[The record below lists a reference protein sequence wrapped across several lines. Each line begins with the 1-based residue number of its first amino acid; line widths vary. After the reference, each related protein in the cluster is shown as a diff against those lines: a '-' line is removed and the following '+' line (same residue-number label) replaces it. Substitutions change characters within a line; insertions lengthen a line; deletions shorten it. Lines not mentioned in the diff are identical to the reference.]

1 MMKKNKEDFWFIFGI
16 TLFIIM
22 FVFII
27 TKFGKYYYGSVID
40 WNCQHYMIPDYFRKL
55 FYKTKDIFP
64 DFAMNLGSGQNI
76 YYLSYYG
83 LLSPIILFSYLL
95 PFISMKTY
103 IQISSIFL
111 VWLSVLLMYRW
122 MKTKVSTKLAM
133 ILSVI
138 FMLSTPILYH
148 SHRHIMFINYMPF
161 LIMALIGVD
170 KYFRENKKSLLII
183 SIYLITSSS
192 YFFSIGAIICV
203 ILYGIYVYIKNN
215 IEINFKN
222 FIKDGIKF
230 LLPIITGIMI
240 SSILLIPTFLTLLS
254 GRSSSTSSVNLL
266 SLFIPNTNV
275 NSFLYGAYSMGLTS
289 IIFLSIIY
297 GIIYLKR
304 EKKYI
309 CISMMM
315 LFLFP
320 IFTYILNGTLYVN
333 SKVLIPFIPIC
344 ILIISNFIN
353 SISKKDNLK
362 LLIIIFIAI
371 SIMLIL
377 FNKNNILFIIDSLLL
392 VLSLLIFYRFNKKSI
407 IIMSA
412 FLIGLTNFIS
422 ANYSEKYVNKNDIKV
437 TNDLVQ
443 LYKDAYKADKSFYR
457 ISDKD
462 NGLYTANNIIDV
474 NTYQTTIYSSLS
486 NQNYVDFYYNQL
498 GNDILN
504 RSTGQLSNPKNLL
517 FNIYFG
523 NKYII
528 GNKTDNIGYTY
539 LKNIN
544 AEYLYLNKNAL
555 PIGYS
560 NNRLMSLKEY
570 NKLKYPYNV
579 EAMLNYTIIDKDIK
593 TNYITNIE
601 KKDIDYTYTFNNLTI
616 DSENDYIKISA
627 KDNATMKFSISDDL
641 SKKILFIKFDM
652 LESNSCSIGDSYIKI
667 NDITNK
673 LTCKGWKYYNK
684 NNTFEY
690 TLSNTDLKVLN
701 VSLAKGIYKIKNIEF
716 YTIDYEKLVDGYSD
730 NDEFIIDRNS
740 TYGDIINGVITTTKE
755 GYFNLSIP
763 FDNNFII
770 YVDGKKIDYEK
781 VDTSFIGFKLKKGFH
796 KIKIEYVAPM
806 KNISKNISIVGIL
819 ILISTI
825 YIETGFKRKK
835 TKKHI

>member
-1 MMKKNKEDFWFIFGI
+1 
-16 TLFIIM
+16 M

-133 ILSVI
+133 ILSII

-170 KYFRENKKSLLII
+170 KYFKENKKSLLII

-215 IEINFKN
+215 IEINFKS

-254 GRSSSTSSVNLL
+254 GRSSSTSSINLL

-371 SIMLIL
+371 SIVLIL

-392 VLSLLIFYRFNKKSI
+392 VLSLLIFYKFNKKSI

-412 FLIGLTNFIS
+412 FIIGLTNFIS

-443 LYKDAYKADKSFYR
+443 LYKDAYKTDKSFYR

-504 RSTGQLSNPKNLL
+504 RSTGQLSNPQNLL

-544 AEYLYLNKNAL
+544 AEYLYLNKNTL

-601 KKDIDYTYTFNNLTI
+601 KKNIDYTYTFNNLTI

-690 TLSNTDLKVLN
+690 TLSNSDLKTLN
-701 VSLAKGIYKIKNIEF
+701 F
-716 YTIDYEKLVDGYSD
+716 
-730 NDEFIIDRNS
+730 
-740 TYGDIINGVITTTKE
+740 
-755 GYFNLSIP
+755 
-763 FDNNFII
+763 
-770 YVDGKKIDYEK
+770 
-781 VDTSFIGFKLKKGFH
+781 
-796 KIKIEYVAPM
+796 
-806 KNISKNISIVGIL
+806 
-819 ILISTI
+819 
-825 YIETGFKRKK
+825 
-835 TKKHI
+835 

>member
-1 MMKKNKEDFWFIFGI
+1 MVKKNKEDFWFIFGI

-55 FYKTKDIFP
+55 FYKAKDIFP

-133 ILSVI
+133 ILSII

-170 KYFRENKKSLLII
+170 KYFKENKKSLLII

-192 YFFSIGAIICV
+192 YFFSIDAIICV

-215 IEINFKN
+215 IEINFKS

-254 GRSSSTSSVNLL
+254 GRSSSTSSINLL

-371 SIMLIL
+371 SIVLIL

-392 VLSLLIFYRFNKKSI
+392 VLSLLIFYKFNKKSI

-412 FLIGLTNFIS
+412 FIIGLTNFIS

-437 TNDLVQ
+437 TNDLIQ
-443 LYKDAYKADKSFYR
+443 LYKDAYKTDKSFYR

-474 NTYQTTIYSSLS
+474 NTYQTTIYSWRSP
-486 NQNYVDFYYNQL
+486 NKR
-498 GNDILN
+498 IL
-504 RSTGQLSNPKNLL
+504 
-517 FNIYFG
+517 
-523 NKYII
+523 
-528 GNKTDNIGYTY
+528 
-539 LKNIN
+539 
-544 AEYLYLNKNAL
+544 A
-555 PIGYS
+555 
-560 NNRLMSLKEY
+560 
-570 NKLKYPYNV
+570 
-579 EAMLNYTIIDKDIK
+579 
-593 TNYITNIE
+593 
-601 KKDIDYTYTFNNLTI
+601 
-616 DSENDYIKISA
+616 
-627 KDNATMKFSISDDL
+627 
-641 SKKILFIKFDM
+641 
-652 LESNSCSIGDSYIKI
+652 
-667 NDITNK
+667 
-673 LTCKGWKYYNK
+673 
-684 NNTFEY
+684 
-690 TLSNTDLKVLN
+690 
-701 VSLAKGIYKIKNIEF
+701 
-716 YTIDYEKLVDGYSD
+716 
-730 NDEFIIDRNS
+730 
-740 TYGDIINGVITTTKE
+740 
-755 GYFNLSIP
+755 
-763 FDNNFII
+763 
-770 YVDGKKIDYEK
+770 
-781 VDTSFIGFKLKKGFH
+781 
-796 KIKIEYVAPM
+796 
-806 KNISKNISIVGIL
+806 
-819 ILISTI
+819 
-825 YIETGFKRKK
+825 
-835 TKKHI
+835 

>member
-1 MMKKNKEDFWFIFGI
+1 MLKKNKEDFWFILGI
-16 TLFIIM
+16 TLFIII
-22 FVFII
+22 FVFIV
-27 TKFGKYYYGSVID
+27 TRFGKYYYGSVID

-122 MKTKVSTKLAM
+122 LKTKVNTKLAM
-133 ILSVI
+133 ILSII
-138 FMLSTPILYH
+138 FLFSTPILYH
-148 SHRHIMFINYMPF
+148 SHRHIMFVNYMPF

-170 KYFRENKKSLLII
+170 NYFNKNKKSLLII

-192 YFFSIGAIICV
+192 YFFSIGAIICI

-215 IEINFKN
+215 AQINFKS

-230 LLPIITGIMI
+230 LIPIIIGIMI
-240 SSILLIPTFLTLLS
+240 SSVLLIPTFLTLLS
-254 GRSSSTSSVNLL
+254 GRSSSTNSINLL

-275 NSFLYGAYSMGLTS
+275 NSFLYGAYSLGLTS

-297 GIIYLKR
+297 GMIYLKR

-309 CISMMM
+309 CISMVI

-320 IFTYILNGTLYVN
+320 IFTYILNGTLYIN
-333 SKVLIPFIPIC
+333 SKVLIPFIPVC
-344 ILIISNFIN
+344 ILIISNFLN
-353 SISKKDNLK
+353 SISKNDNLK
-362 LLIIIFIAI
+362 ILIIIFIII
-371 SIMLIL
+371 SIILVL
-377 FNKNNILFIIDSLLL
+377 FNKHNILFIIDSFLLIASLLL
-392 VLSLLIFYRFNKKSI
+392 FCKFNKKMI
-407 IIMSA
+407 IIIAVLVISFA
-412 FLIGLTNFIS
+412 NFIS
-422 ANYSEKYVNKNDIKV
+422 ANYSEKYASKTDVKV
-437 TNDLVQ
+437 TNDLIQ
-443 LYKDAYKADKSFYR
+443 LYKDIYKTDKSFYR

-462 NGLYTANNIIDV
+462 NGLYTANNIVDINV
-474 NTYQTTIYSSLS
+474 YQTTIYSSLS
-486 NQNYVDFYYNQL
+486 NQDYVKFYYNQL

-504 RSTGQLSNPKNLL
+504 RSTGQLSNPQNLL

-528 GNKTDNIGYTY
+528 GNKTNNIGYTY

-544 AEYLYLNKNAL
+544 SKYLYLNKNAL

-579 EAMLNYTIIDKDIK
+579 EAMLNYTIIDNDVK

-601 KKDIDYTYTFNNLTI
+601 KKDINYAYTFNNLTI
-616 DSENDYIKISA
+616 NNENNYIKISA
-627 KDNATMKFSISDDL
+627 RDNATMKFSISDDL
-641 SKKILFIKFDM
+641 SGKLLFIKFDM

-667 NDITNK
+667 NNITNK
-673 LTCKGWKYYNK
+673 LTCKGWKYYNN

-690 TLSNTDLKVLN
+690 TLSNSDLKTLN
-701 VSLAKGIYKIKNIEF
+701 ISFAKGIYKIKNIEF
-716 YTIDYEKLVDGYSD
+716 YTVDYEKLVDGYSD

-740 TYGDIINGVITTTKE
+740 TYGDIINGVITTKKD

-770 YVDGKKIDYEK
+770 YVDDKKINYEK
-781 VDTSFIGFKLKKGFH
+781 VDTSFIGFELKEGFH
-796 KIKIEYVAPM
+796 KIRIEYVAPM
-806 KNISKNISIVGIL
+806 KDISKNVSIVGIL
-819 ILISTI
+819 LLISTI
-825 YIETGFKRKK
+825 YIETGFKKN
-835 TKKHI
+835 KKHV